1 MPLSS
6 SQFDSGDLSSSKFGA
21 EQNSVGTPAPL
32 SLSASTTGSAA
43 QATVWRNKSL
53 GEGRPLAY
61 SRKTAGSTFNWD
73 DSKETSLPAS
83 DKGAGRN

>member
-6 SQFDSGDLSSSKFGA
+6 SQFDTENLSSSQFGA
-21 EQNSVGTPAPL
+21 EQNSSGTPAPL

-53 GEGRPLAY
+53 GEGKPLAY

-73 DSKETSLPAS
+73 DSKEATFPAS